1 MHHIHT
7 LILDLTLITIYAGIM
22 TLVCKKLKQPIVLG
36 YVVAGIL
43 AGPFFNFLPTVSDRE
58 DLTLWADIGVIFLL
72 FGLGLQLQKNDQC
85 RQVGNDYGQRQ
96 HSVHA
101 LSGIQHRHS
110 ARVVDDGQL
119 FSGQHDFNVV
129 NDDYH

>member
-22 TLVCKKLKQPIVLG
+22 TLICKKLKQPIVLG

-72 FGLGLQLQKNDQC
+72 FGVQLQKNDQC